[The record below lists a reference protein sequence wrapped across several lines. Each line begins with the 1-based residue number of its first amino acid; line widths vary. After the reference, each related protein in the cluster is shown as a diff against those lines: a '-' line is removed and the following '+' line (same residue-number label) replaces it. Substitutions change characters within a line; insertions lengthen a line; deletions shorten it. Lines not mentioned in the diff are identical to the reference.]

1 MKTKILTA
9 IAMLLIIA
17 SVAGCASSKPIPYAA
32 QLQAPSS
39 TAEQPLLQEL
49 HEAETESKTADSPTE
64 EKPEETPEKEM
75 MISTLPTEPVQT
87 EPAQESAPT
96 AIPESTVESAPTQ
109 PTEFPSQPTEPAKP
123 TVPEPESTNPPQ
135 STEPPKPV
143 EPAPTEPSPTEP
155 APTVPIPTEPQPT
168 EPAGCTH
175 DWQCVHHDEEGHW
188 LAGIIC
194 DCGWTVYGSPDEIS
208 AAWNAHSASFPPE
221 ESLFEHGG
229 FGCVDEWVVD
239 TPAYEEW
246 YCSLCGEQKP

>member
-17 SVAGCASSKPIPYAA
+17 SVAGCASSKPIPDAA
-32 QLQAPSS
+32 QLQAPASA
-39 TAEQPLLQEL
+39 AENPLPQEL
-49 HEAETESKTADSPTE
+49 REAVDDSKATDSHAE
-64 EKPEETPEKEM
+64 EKPEETAEKE
-75 MISTLPTEPVQT
+75 IVSTLPTETVQT
-87 EPAQESAPT
+87 EPAPESAPT
-96 AIPESTVESAPTQ
+96 AMPETSVESTPTQ
-109 PTEFPSQPTEPAKP
+109 PTEVSSQSTEPVKP
-123 TVPEPESTNPPQ
+123 TVPEAESTAPPQ
-135 STEPPKPV
+135 PT

-155 APTVPIPTEPQPT
+155 TPTLPVPTEPQPT

-188 LAGIIC
+188 LAGVIC
-194 DCGWTVYGSPDEIS
+194 DCGWVVYGSPDEVS

-246 YCSLCGEQKP
+246 YCSLCGEQMQ

>member
-17 SVAGCASSKPIPYAA
+17 SVAGCANSKPIPNAA
-32 QLQAPSS
+32 QLQAPTSA
-39 TAEQPLLQEL
+39 AEQPLLQEVY
-49 HEAETESKTADSPTE
+49 ESEGEFKTTDSRTE
-64 EKPEETPEKEM
+64 EKPEVTAEKEM

-87 EPAQESAPT
+87 EPAQESATT
-96 AIPESTVESAPTQ
+96 ANPEAFAESAPTQ
-109 PTEFPSQPTEPAKP
+109 PTEVSPWPTEPAKP
-123 TVPEPESTNPPQ
+123 TAPEPESTNPPQ
-135 STEPPKPV
+135 PTEPPKPV

-175 DWQCVHHDEEGHW
+175 DWQCVHHNEEGHW
-188 LAGIIC
+188 LAGIVC
-194 DCGWTVYGSPDEIS
+194 DCGWVIYGSPDEVS

-239 TPAYEEW
+239 APAYEEW
-246 YCSLCGEQKP
+246 YCSLCGEAKP

>member
-1 MKTKILTA
+1 MKTQILTA

-17 SVAGCASSKPIPYAA
+17 SVAGCASSKPIPNAA

-49 HEAETESKTADSPTE
+49 HEAETESKTADSSTE

-87 EPAQESAPT
+87 EPAQESATT
-96 AIPESTVESAPTQ
+96 ANPEAFAESAPTQ
-109 PTEFPSQPTEPAKP
+109 PTEVSPWPTEPAKP
-123 TVPEPESTNPPQ
+123 TAPEPESTNPPQ
-135 STEPPKPV
+135 PTEPPKPV

-155 APTVPIPTEPQPT
+155 APTVPVPTEPQPT
-168 EPAGCTH
+168 EPAECTH
-175 DWQCVHHDEEGHW
+175 DWQCIHHNEEGHW
-188 LAGIIC
+188 LAGIVC
-194 DCGWTVYGSPDEIS
+194 DCGWTVYGSPDDVS

-221 ESLFEHGG
+221 ESLLEHGG

-239 TPAYEEW
+239 APAYEEW
-246 YCSLCGEQKP
+246 YCSLCGEAKP

>member
-1 MKTKILTA
+1 MKTQILSA

-17 SVAGCASSKPIPYAA
+17 SAAGCASSKPIPDAA
-32 QLQAPSS
+32 QLQAPTSA
-39 TAEQPLLQEL
+39 AEQPLPQALR
-49 HEAETESKTADSPTE
+49 EAMGDSKATDSHTET
-64 EKPEETPEKEM
+64 KPEETAEKEM

-87 EPAQESAPT
+87 EPAQESATT
-96 AIPESTVESAPTQ
+96 ANPEAFAESAPTQ
-109 PTEFPSQPTEPAKP
+109 PTESPSQPTEPAKP

-143 EPAPTEPSPTEP
+143 KPAPTEPSPTEP

-168 EPAGCTH
+168 ESAGCTH

-188 LAGIIC
+188 LAGVIC

-239 TPAYEEW
+239 APAYEEW
-246 YCSLCGEQKP
+246 YCSLCGERKP

>member
-9 IAMLLIIA
+9 IAMLLIIV
-17 SVAGCASSKPIPYAA
+17 SVAGCASSKPIPNAA
-32 QLQAPSS
+32 QLQAPTSA
-39 TAEQPLLQEL
+39 AEQPFLQEVY
-49 HEAETESKTADSPTE
+49 ESEGEFKTTDSRTE
-64 EKPEETPEKEM
+64 EKPEVTAEKEM

-87 EPAQESAPT
+87 EPAQESATT
-96 AIPESTVESAPTQ
+96 ANPEAFAESAPTQ
-109 PTEFPSQPTEPAKP
+109 PTEVSTQPTEPAKP

-135 STEPPKPV
+135 STEPPKPT
-143 EPAPTEPSPTEP
+143 EPAPTEPSPSEP
-155 APTVPIPTEPQPT
+155 APTMPVPTEPQPT

-175 DWQCVHHDEEGHW
+175 DWQCVHHDEKGHW
-188 LAGIIC
+188 LAGVIC

-239 TPAYEEW
+239 APAYEEW

>member
-17 SVAGCASSKPIPYAA
+17 SVAGCASSKPIPDAA
-32 QLQAPSS
+32 HLQAPASV
-39 TAEQPLLQEL
+39 AEQTHPQEL
-49 HEAETESKTADSPTE
+49 REAVGDPKAADSHTE
-64 EKPEETPEKEM
+64 AKPEETAEKEM
-75 MISTLPTEPVQT
+75 MISTLPIESVQT

-96 AIPESTVESAPTQ
+96 ATPETSAEAAPTQ
-109 PTEFPSQPTEPAKP
+109 PTEIPSQPTDPAKP
-123 TVPEPESTNPPQ
+123 TAPELEPTSPQ
-135 STEPPKPV
+135 QPTEPPKPT

-155 APTVPIPTEPQPT
+155 APTMPVPTEPQPT
-168 EPAGCTH
+168 EPAECTH
-175 DWQCVHHDEEGHW
+175 DWQCIHHNEEGRW
-188 LAGIIC
+188 LAGIVC

>member
-9 IAMLLIIA
+9 IAMLLIIV
-17 SVAGCASSKPIPYAA
+17 SVAGCASSKPMPYAA
-32 QLQAPSS
+32 QLQAPASA
-39 TAEQPLLQEL
+39 AEQTHPQEL
-49 HEAETESKTADSPTE
+49 REAVGDPKAADSHTE
-64 EKPEETPEKEM
+64 VKPEETAEKEM

-87 EPAQESAPT
+87 EPAPESAPT
-96 AIPESTVESAPTQ
+96 ATPGTSAESAPTQ
-109 PTEFPSQPTEPAKP
+109 PTEILSQPTDPAKP

>member
-1 MKTKILTA
+1 MKTQILSA

-17 SVAGCASSKPIPYAA
+17 SVAGCASSKPIPDAA
-32 QLQAPSS
+32 QLQAPTSA
-39 TAEQPLLQEL
+39 AEQPLPQALR
-49 HEAETESKTADSPTE
+49 EAMGDSKATDSHTET
-64 EKPEETPEKEM
+64 KPEETAEKEM

-87 EPAQESAPT
+87 EPAQESATT
-96 AIPESTVESAPTQ
+96 ANPEAFAESAPTQ
-109 PTEFPSQPTEPAKP
+109 PTESPSQPTEPAKP

-168 EPAGCTH
+168 ESAGCTH

-188 LAGIIC
+188 LAGVIC

-239 TPAYEEW
+239 APAYEEW
-246 YCSLCGEQKP
+246 YCSLCGERKP

>member
-17 SVAGCASSKPIPYAA
+17 SVAGCASSKPIPNAA
-32 QLQAPSS
+32 QLQAPTSA
-39 TAEQPLLQEL
+39 AEQPLPQALR
-49 HEAETESKTADSPTE
+49 EAMGDSKATDSHTET
-64 EKPEETPEKEM
+64 KPEETAEKEM

-143 EPAPTEPSPTEP
+143 EPTPTEPFPTEP

-168 EPAGCTH
+168 EPAGCAH
-175 DWQCVHHDEEGHW
+175 DWVCIQHSEEGHW
-188 LAGIIC
+188 KAGIVC
-194 DCGWTVYGSPDEIS
+194 DCGWTVYGSPDEVA

-221 ESLFEHGG
+221 EALFEHGG

-239 TPAYEEW
+239 APAYEEW
-246 YCSLCGEQKP
+246 YCTLCGETKP

>member
-1 MKTKILTA
+1 MKTQILTA

-17 SVAGCASSKPIPYAA
+17 SVAGCASSKPIPDAA

-64 EKPEETPEKEM
+64 EKPEETAEKEM
-75 MISTLPTEPVQT
+75 MISTLPTEPVQI
-87 EPAQESAPT
+87 EPAQESATT
-96 AIPESTVESAPTQ
+96 ANPEAFAESAPTQ
-109 PTEFPSQPTEPAKP
+109 PTESPSQPTEPAKP

-175 DWQCVHHDEEGHW
+175 DWQCVHHDEKGHW
-188 LAGIIC
+188 LAGVIC

-239 TPAYEEW
+239 APACEEW
-246 YCSLCGEQKP
+246 YCSLCCEQKP

>member
-1 MKTKILTA
+1 MKTQILTA

-17 SVAGCASSKPIPYAA
+17 SVAGCASSKPIPNAA
-32 QLQAPSS
+32 QLQVPTSA
-39 TAEQPLLQEL
+39 AEQPLPQALR
-49 HEAETESKTADSPTE
+49 EAMGDSKATDSHTET
-64 EKPEETPEKEM
+64 KPEETAEKEM

-87 EPAQESAPT
+87 EPATESAST
-96 AIPESTVESAPTQ
+96 VMPETPVESAPTQ
-109 PTEFPSQPTEPAKP
+109 PTEFPSQLTEPAKP
-123 TVPEPESTNPPQ
+123 TAPEPEFTNPPQ
-135 STEPPKPV
+135 PTEPPK
-143 EPAPTEPSPTEP
+143 PAPTEPSPPEP

-188 LAGIIC
+188 LAGVVC
-194 DCGWTVYGSPDEIS
+194 DCGWTAYGSPDEIS

-239 TPAYEEW
+239 APAYEEW

>member
-1 MKTKILTA
+1 
-9 IAMLLIIA
+9 
-17 SVAGCASSKPIPYAA
+17 
-32 QLQAPSS
+32 
-39 TAEQPLLQEL
+39 
-49 HEAETESKTADSPTE
+49 
-64 EKPEETPEKEM
+64 M

-87 EPAQESAPT
+87 EPAQESATT
-96 AIPESTVESAPTQ
+96 ANPEAFAESAPTQ
-109 PTEFPSQPTEPAKP
+109 PTESPSQPTEPAKP

-143 EPAPTEPSPTEP
+143 KPAPTEPSPTEP

-168 EPAGCTH
+168 ESAGCTH

-188 LAGIIC
+188 LAGVIC

-239 TPAYEEW
+239 APAYEEW
-246 YCSLCGEQKP
+246 YCSLCGERKP